1 MLFYCVVPLI
11 FEYNRNIIVGMFK
24 LDFFQFTSK
33 SECVRNHGLVSLS
46 SQALVLFLD
55 LPFSISHTVKILF
68 VFLISS
74 VNEVVKKSFPDF
86 FLTII
91 HRTNWYLFRN
101 YYPVEA
107 QNIIQQFW
115 MLVWVAEA
123 KQFAWLCHPSGKVRV
138 GQFTQHE
145 HVVSLASVKD
155 ISKKSWRN
163 FLFALF
169 LLILADF
176 SQVAQSFK
184 NNLFSEQWNPSAK
197 QLVG

>member
-55 LPFSISHTVKILF
+55 LPFSTSHTVKILF

-91 HRTNWYLFRN
+91 HRTN
-101 YYPVEA
+101 
-107 QNIIQQFW
+107 
-115 MLVWVAEA
+115 
-123 KQFAWLCHPSGKVRV
+123 
-138 GQFTQHE
+138 
-145 HVVSLASVKD
+145 
-155 ISKKSWRN
+155 
-163 FLFALF
+163 
-169 LLILADF
+169 
-176 SQVAQSFK
+176 
-184 NNLFSEQWNPSAK
+184 
-197 QLVG
+197 